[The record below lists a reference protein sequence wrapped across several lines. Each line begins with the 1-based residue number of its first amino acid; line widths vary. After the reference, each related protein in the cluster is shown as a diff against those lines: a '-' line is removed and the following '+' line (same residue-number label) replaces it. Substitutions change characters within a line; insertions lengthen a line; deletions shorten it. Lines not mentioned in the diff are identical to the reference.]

1 VVQQYLDIRAENP
14 GTLVLFQVGSFY
26 EAWFDEAELLARELG
41 LKLSSRPSGGTA
53 AAVAQ
58 AGFALHALDGYLA
71 RLLQRGYRVAVVEEA
86 AAGAAGAAGAAAAAG
101 SESAGM
107 RQRAVVRTL
116 TPGTVTAAQ
125 WLPEDR
131 PNYLCGVTRAGDII
145 GLAWTDVSTGEFHA
159 GEYDADAA
167 AAELARMAP
176 AEVVL
181 PVGVEWPEPV
191 QRLLPDYAQT
201 PATARMADAAAARAV
216 LADAYASASPL
227 DDLPVAQHA
236 AGMVL
241 GYLRA
246 LKGETAA
253 AAEGLDAPTLAGGE
267 ALRLD
272 PATRRHLELT
282 ETSRERAYQGTLLWA
297 IDRTASAMGRRLL
310 RSWLA
315 RPLVDLRPI
324 QARQR
329 IIAALVAAPDHRR
342 ALAQTVAALPD
353 LERLAGALAG
363 GRVSLDGLRE
373 VAAAGEALPDLAAV
387 LSGSDAR
394 FLHTVAQVP
403 PEVGSAITAI
413 RATLAAP
420 GSARP
425 IRPTFSLAYDQ
436 AVRAVDEQRAAL
448 DQTVAELR
456 RRTGIARLRLEQ
468 TAAQGWFLEV
478 PANAPVPA
486 GWLRKGGLAKVE
498 RYTTA
503 EIEEQVARLV
513 AATEALAA
521 LERQLL
527 DALVRRVRPAGGPL
541 RTLAQ
546 HLAAADALQALAT
559 IAAER
564 GWVRPSVVESAVLAI
579 RGGRHPVLEGILGE
593 QFVPNDTQLVARG
606 AHDQVM
612 ILTGPNMAGKSS
624 LQRQVALLV
633 LLAQAGS
640 FVPAREATI
649 GVVDGIYTRLGA
661 ADDLARGQ
669 STFMVEM
676 LETAQVLRA
685 ATDRS
690 LCLFDELGRGT
701 STYDGMAIAWA
712 VAEHLATGPA
722 RPRTIVATHYHEL
735 NALAAQLPQ
744 VRTMRMAVHE
754 GQDGVRFLY
763 RLEPGGADRSYGIAV
778 AKMAGLPSAVLHRAE
793 AIARAMEPATRE
805 GQRRLLESLRM
816 VRRDNP

>member
-1 VVQQYLDIRAENP
+1 LDIRAENP

-101 SESAGM
+101 SEGTGM

-131 PNYLCGVTRAGDII
+131 PNYLCGVTRAGDTI

-176 AEVVL
+176 AEVLL

-201 PATARMADAAAARAV
+201 PATGRMVDAAAARTI
-216 LADAYASASPL
+216 LAETYVATSPL
-227 DDLPVAQHA
+227 DDLPAAQHT

-253 AAEGLDAPTLAGGE
+253 AAAGLDAPTLAGGD

-329 IIAALVAAPDHRR
+329 IIAALVAAPDLRR
-342 ALAQTVAALPD
+342 AIAQTVAALPD

-373 VAAAGEALPDLAAV
+373 VAAAGELLPGLAAV

-413 RATLAAP
+413 RATLAAS
-420 GSARP
+420 GTARP
-425 IRPTFSLAYDQ
+425 IRPTFSPAYDQ

-448 DQTVAELR
+448 EATVAELR

-478 PANAPVPA
+478 PANASVPA

-503 EIEEQVARLV
+503 EIDEQVARLV

-564 GWVRPSVVESAVLAI
+564 GWVRPSVVEGSMLAI

-593 QFVPNDTQLVARG
+593 QFVPNDTQLVASG

-712 VAEHLATGPA
+712 VAEHLATGSA
-722 RPRTIVATHYHEL
+722 RPRTILATHYHEL
-735 NALAAQLPQ
+735 NALADQLPQ
-744 VRTMRMAVHE
+744 VTAMRMAVHE

-778 AKMAGLPSAVLHRAE
+778 ARMAGLPAAVLHRAE
-793 AIARAMEPATRE
+793 AIAQAMEPATRE
-805 GQRRLLESLRM
+805 GQRRLLDSLRTL
-816 VRRDNP
+816 RRNQ